1 MRISTTLDNDLQL
14 ISKIPEDLQHF
25 QIFGSEPSYGTG
37 AFGRLFSQRISEKK
51 YTFWYS
57 IYQPIENTT
66 IHVQQESPW
75 LGFRV
80 MLKHH
85 IHHIVN
91 GSFDSYLKQGQFN
104 FGYSPTIESKFE
116 LKKGVEYCTFDMLV
130 DKSVFNFINRKDTL
144 LSKFHEAINYR
155 YPALLFPF
163 ALWCNVSSR
172 DAIEN
177 LMKYPR
183 DEFLAMQ
190 VIKSLLETTFDGLDK
205 VNLTE
210 SNIEAIC
217 YARDII
223 RENVLEHTS
232 IPHLA
237 KKSGINSRL
246 LKTGFFHIFC
256 KTPYQYLLYERLKL
270 AKQLL
275 ENTDL
280 SIQTIAQRTGF
291 HFDTSLIKAFKKEF
305 HQTPHAWRKTKSRK
319 I

>member
-1 MRISTTLDNDLQL
+1 MRISTTSDNDLQL
-14 ISKIPEDLQHF
+14 VSTVPEDMQHF

-37 AFGRLFSQRISEKK
+37 TFGRLFFQRVKEKR
-51 YTFWYS
+51 YTFWLT
-57 IYQPIENTT
+57 IYQPVENTI
-66 IHVQQESPW
+66 IHVQEENPW

-91 GSFDSYLKQGQFN
+91 GSLDSYLKQGQFN

-116 LKKGVEYCTFDMLV
+116 LKKGMEYCTFDMLV
-130 DKSVFNFINRKDTL
+130 DKEIFNSINRSDNL
-144 LSKFHEAINYR
+144 LDKFLRTIKKE

-163 ALWCNVSSR
+163 ALWCNAYSQ

-190 VIKSLLETTFDGLDK
+190 VIKSLLETPADNTGR

-217 YARDII
+217 HTRDII
-223 RENVLEHTS
+223 RENVQTHTS
-232 IPHLA
+232 IKDLA

-246 LKTGFFHIFC
+246 LKTGFFHIFR

-275 ENTDL
+275 DTTDL
-280 SIQTIAQRTGF
+280 SIQMIAERTGF

-305 HQTPHAWRKTKSRK
+305 HQTPHAWRKTKA
-319 I
+319 